1 MKHNKIIINGNSL
14 KIEDVVASVRNLF
27 SQVILSPGVSG
38 KVKKSTDWVKKF

>member
-27 SQVILSPGVSG
+27 SQVILSSEVSG
-38 KVKKSTDWVKKF
+38 KVKKSTDWVKQF